1 MQVEP
6 YSFVFCEFELN
17 ENSCSFWWW
26 ICNSSTCRTPN
37 MRLKTLLITLNWF
50 ANETVYLG
58 LSYYGP
64 SLGDS
69 EHLRLEFLNE
79 FIKIKRSKTGRI
91 NSLRPIYSS
100 FFLSS
105 MVEIPSYLCCWFVMD
120 KWGRRWPMCLL
131 MISR

>member
-1 MQVEP
+1 
-6 YSFVFCEFELN
+6 
-17 ENSCSFWWW
+17 
-26 ICNSSTCRTPN
+26 

-79 FIKIKRSKTGRI
+79 FIKIKRSKTVRI
-91 NSLRPIYSS
+91 NFLRLIYSS